1 MSHRLIAT
9 LTAALLSLLAGC
21 TSPQLKLYDGAN
33 NSAAQAARLT
43 VPEAIEVA
51 RINGVEVKGASG
63 MWTRGDKVMDLA
75 PGRYELLAY
84 YREIWTQGDQH
95 DVLRSDPALFVLDAR
110 PGGRYRVDY
119 TRPADYRQAQQLAKS
134 FGGVLIDEA
143 SGARV
148 SSQASG
154 VRFPT
159 GIMGQLAGASE
170 LLPDNGASASSQV
183 VAPLD
188 ALPQARADSASGKR
202 PAASQSTVTPAPAAA
217 SPAAAAEGDWLT
229 LMQAWWKQASGEE
242 RRAFLRWVAT
252 QQN

>member
-9 LTAALLSLLAGC
+9 IAVALLTLLAGC
-21 TSPQLKLYDGAN
+21 TNPQLKLYDGAN

-110 PGGRYRVDY
+110 AGGRYRIDY
-119 TRPADYRQAQQLAKS
+119 THPSDYRQAQQLAAA

-143 SGARV
+143 NGARV
-148 SSQASG
+148 ASQASG

-159 GIMGQLAGASE
+159 GIMGQIAGASE
-170 LLPDNGASASSQV
+170 LLPDNGSTASTQV

-188 ALPQARADSASGKR
+188 AAPETRSPVTSGKR
-202 PAASQSTVTPAPAAA
+202 TAAA
-217 SPAAAAEGDWLT
+217 SNATAPSATATPEGDWLT

>member
-9 LTAALLSLLAGC
+9 IAVALLTLLAGC
-21 TSPQLKLYDGAN
+21 TSPQLKLYDGASS
-33 NSAAQAARLT
+33 SAAQAARLT

-110 PGGRYRVDY
+110 AGGRYRIDY
-119 TRPADYRQAQQLAKS
+119 THPSDYRQAQQLAAAFS
-134 FGGVLIDEA
+134 GVLIDEA
-143 SGARV
+143 SGAQV
-148 SSQASG
+148 PSQASG

-159 GIMGQLAGASE
+159 GIMGQIAGASE
-170 LLPDNGASASSQV
+170 LLPDNGSTASTQV

-188 ALPQARADSASGKR
+188 AAPETRSAVTSGKR
-202 PAASQSTVTPAPAAA
+202 TPAMPNTTPPLA
-217 SPAAAAEGDWLT
+217 SATEGDWLT

>member
-1 MSHRLIAT
+1 MSHRLVTTMTVVLIT
-9 LTAALLSLLAGC
+9 LLVGC
-21 TSPQLKLYDGAN
+21 ANPQFKLYDEAR
-33 NSAAQAARLT
+33 SPASEAVRLT
-43 VPEAIEVA
+43 VPEAIEIA

-110 PGGRYRVDY
+110 AGGRYRIDY
-119 TRPADYRQAQQLAKS
+119 THPADYRQAQQLAAAFS
-134 FGGVLIDEA
+134 GVLIDEA
-143 SGARV
+143 SGAQV
-148 SSQASG
+148 PSQDSG
-154 VRFPT
+154 VRFPR
-159 GIMGQLAGASE
+159 GIMGQIAGASE
-170 LLPDNGASASSQV
+170 LLPDNGSSASAQV
-183 VAPLD
+183 VAPL
-188 ALPQARADSASGKR
+188 AAPPEPRVRSASSKH
-202 PAASQSTVTPAPAAA
+202 APAPEEAVPVATVN
-217 SPAAAAEGDWLT
+217 EGEWLT